1 MRTLVLKKDEDRR
14 IRAGHLWVF
23 SNEVDTRKS
32 PLADFAPGEEATLLD
47 ARGKPLGSL
56 CVNPG
61 SLICG
66 RLHSRT
72 PGTPLDEALLRER
85 LAQALDMRQRRFSG
99 PWYRL
104 CHGEGDLLPGLII
117 DRYGDHLTLQ
127 IGTAAMEAR
136 KPLLVRCLEE
146 LLRPVSLR
154 FDNDIPARGLEGLGR
169 EDETLGPVPEFL
181 EVPENGC
188 RFTVPAARGQKT
200 GWFYDQRANRREF
213 ARYAAGADV
222 LDIFSY
228 AGGFGVTAA
237 AHGAASVTF
246 LDASEPALD
255 LCRRNLE
262 ANAPGLSGAMTAIQG
277 DAFQRLSELAASGRR
292 FSLVSLDPPAFIK
305 RRKDAAQGLAAYRK
319 INLLAASL
327 LAPGGI
333 LATSSWSHHLEADE
347 LGRCIARAAARLGRP
362 ARILHAGGQG
372 PDHPVHAAM
381 PETAYLKCRIARF
394 D

>member
-1 MRTLVLKKDEDRR
+1 MRSLALRKGEDRR

-23 SNEVDTRKS
+23 SNEVDTKKT
-32 PLADFAPGEEATLLD
+32 PLTDFAAGEEATLVD

-56 CVNPG
+56 CVNPA

-66 RLHSRT
+66 RLHSRRAD
-72 PGTPLDEALLRER
+72 TPLDAALIRER
-85 LAQALDMRQRRFSG
+85 LARALTAREQYFDG

-104 CHGEGDLLPGLII
+104 CHGEGDYLPGLVV

-136 KPLLVRCLEE
+136 KALLVGALEE
-146 LLRPVSLR
+146 LVRPASLF
-154 FDNDIPARGLEGLGR
+154 FDNDIPARGLEGLSR
-169 EDETLGPVPEFL
+169 QPESSGPVPEVL

-188 RFTVPAARGQKT
+188 RFSVPAALGQKT

-213 ARYAAGADV
+213 ARYARGADV

-237 AHGAASVTF
+237 AQGAKSVTF
-246 LDASEPALD
+246 VDASAPALD
-255 LCRRNLE
+255 LCRRNM
-262 ANAPGLSGAMTAIQG
+262 AVNAPDVAAETIEG
-277 DAFQRLSELAASGRR
+277 DAFQRLAELAAAGRR

-305 RRKDAAQGLAAYRK
+305 RKKDAAQGLAAYRK
-319 INLLAASL
+319 INLLAAAL
-327 LAPGGI
+327 LAPGGV
-333 LATSSWSHHLEADE
+333 LASSSCSYHLDGTE
-347 LGRCIARAAARLGRP
+347 LGRSIAHAAAKLGRP
-362 ARILHAGGQG
+362 ARILYTGAQG
-372 PDHPVHAAM
+372 PDHPVHVAM
-381 PETAYLKCRIARF
+381 PETAYLKCRLVRF

>member
-1 MRTLVLKKDEDRR
+1 MRSLALRKGEDRR

-23 SNEVDTRKS
+23 SNEVDTRKT

-47 ARGKPLGSL
+47 ARGKALGSL
-56 CVNPG
+56 CVNPA

-66 RLHSRT
+66 RLHSRRAD
-72 PGTPLDEALLRER
+72 TPLDGVLIRER
-85 LAQALDMRQRRFSG
+85 LARALAAREQYFDA

-104 CHGEGDLLPGLII
+104 CHGEGDYLPGLVI

-136 KPLLVRCLEE
+136 KPLLLSALEDLVR
-146 LLRPVSLR
+146 PASLA
-154 FDNDIPARGLEGLGR
+154 FDNDIPARGLEGLCR
-169 EDETLGPVPEFL
+169 QPESAGPVPEWL

-188 RFTVPAARGQKT
+188 RFSVPAARGQKT

-213 ARYAAGADV
+213 ARYARGADV

-237 AHGAASVTF
+237 AHGAKSVAF
-246 LDASEPALD
+246 LDASAPALD
-255 LCRRNLE
+255 LCRRNMA
-262 ANAPGLSGAMTAIQG
+262 ANAPDVAVETIEG

-292 FSLVSLDPPAFIK
+292 FSLVSVDPPAFIK
-305 RRKDAAQGLAAYRK
+305 RRKDAAQGIAAYRK

-327 LAPGGI
+327 LAPGGV
-333 LATSSWSHHLEADE
+333 LATSSCSHHLDGAE
-347 LGRCIARAAARLGRP
+347 LGRAIAHAAAKLGRP
-362 ARILHAGGQG
+362 ARILYTGAQG
-372 PDHPVHAAM
+372 PDHPVHVAM
-381 PETAYLKCRIARF
+381 PETAYLKCRLVRF

>member
-1 MRTLVLKKDEDRR
+1 MRSLVLKKDEDRR

-23 SNEVDTRKS
+23 SNEVDTGKT

-56 CVNPG
+56 CVNPA

-66 RLHSRT
+66 RLHSRRAD
-72 PGTPLDEALLRER
+72 TPLDGALIRER
-85 LAQALDMRQRRFSG
+85 LARALAARERYFAS

-104 CHGEGDLLPGLII
+104 CHGEGDYLPGLVI

-127 IGTAAMEAR
+127 IGTAGMEAR
-136 KPLLVRCLEE
+136 KPLLVSALEE
-146 LLRPVSLR
+146 LVRPASLS
-154 FDNDIPARGLEGLGR
+154 FDNDIPARGLEGLSR
-169 EDETLGPVPEFL
+169 RPESAGPVPEVL

-188 RFTVPAARGQKT
+188 RFAVPTAHGQKT

-213 ARYAAGADV
+213 ARYARDADV

-237 AHGAASVTF
+237 ANGARSVTF
-246 LDASEPALD
+246 LDASAPALEF
-255 LCRRNLE
+255 CRRNMA
-262 ANAPGLSGAMTAIQG
+262 ANAPNVAVETIEG
-277 DAFQRLSELAASGRR
+277 DAFQRLSGLAESGRR

-305 RRKDAAQGLAAYRK
+305 RKKDAAQGIAAYRK
-319 INLLAASL
+319 VNLLAASL
-327 LAPGGI
+327 LAPGGV
-333 LATSSWSHHLEADE
+333 LATSSCSHHLDGAE
-347 LGRCIARAAARLGRP
+347 LGRCIAHAAAKLGRP
-362 ARILHAGGQG
+362 ARILYTGAQG
-372 PDHPVHAAM
+372 PDHPVHVAM
-381 PETAYLKCRIARF
+381 PETAYLKCRLVRF